1 MKRCELC
8 SAASSRVCSFW
19 DQSYAHFI
27 LLMLNSEMD
36 CLCTEECLISF
47 GLNGA
52 VQGVSCLSPHGSWD
66 GFSSPEKEGNEVD
79 DGWIIKQSVFHF
91 DTFLLTRMRGCWARP
106 DGDVLLLTHVQHAAS
121 QHAPGFKIAL
131 VGGCPHG
138 DGRVRT
144 RAEQGECR
152 IRMFGVWGC
161 RQHLLCA
168 WPLRIQISCCWAPV
182 WDTVGCE
189 EKH

>member
-1 MKRCELC
+1 MAAGFNLGCLLLFGSAAFPVSYVLFQVHMKRCELC

-52 VQGVSCLSPHGSWD
+52 VLGVSCLSPHGSWD

-91 DTFLLTRMRGCWARP
+91 DTFLLTRMRGC
-106 DGDVLLLTHVQHAAS
+106 
-121 QHAPGFKIAL
+121 
-131 VGGCPHG
+131 
-138 DGRVRT
+138 
-144 RAEQGECR
+144 
-152 IRMFGVWGC
+152 
-161 RQHLLCA
+161 
-168 WPLRIQISCCWAPV
+168 
-182 WDTVGCE
+182 
-189 EKH
+189 